1 MNVEIIARALSTG
14 NFFHV
19 VVFWSR
25 DSTSNSSEV
34 VFMITYPHHT
44 LSPCHVPPS
53 CFPSCTPPSC
63 PLIWSLLP
71 HVALFALPPAFSNP
85 SGLLRNP
92 RDVSSHKWQARELLR
107 DCAHCRIERKSSMVP
122 ADDVLSIFT
131 QPTLV
136 ILIKE
141 NLLDV
146 NFLTRFWRN
155 WMLII
160 SGWCQKIVSTW
171 TWLSLGGT
179 ALSCTQ
185 RDSTLVA
192 KLTAIFQIRSIR
204 QSICSLYCL
213 TYVRVSS
220 WSHHNFSL
228 VGS

>member
-14 NFFHV
+14 KFFHV

-25 DSTSNSSEV
+25 DSTFNSSEV

-44 LSPCHVPPS
+44 LSPCRVPPS
-53 CFPSCTPPSC
+53 CFPSCTTPFC

-71 HVALFALPPAFSNP
+71 HVTLLALPPAFSNT

-92 RDVSSHKWQARELLR
+92 RDVSSHKGQARKLLR

-122 ADDVLSIFT
+122 VDDTLSIFT
-131 QPTLV
+131 QSTLV

-146 NFLTRFWRN
+146 NFLTHFWRN

-160 SGWCQKIVSTW
+160 SGWCQKIGQHELDFHW
-171 TWLSLGGT
+171 K
-179 ALSCTQ
+179 AQ
-185 RDSTLVA
+185 HYLVHREI
-192 KLTAIFQIRSIR
+192 L
-204 QSICSLYCL
+204 L
-213 TYVRVSS
+213 
-220 WSHHNFSL
+220 
-228 VGS
+228 